1 MQTLTLIQK
10 IIVWAI
16 PLLLAI
22 TLHEAAHAWVA
33 SLCGDTTAKKL
44 GRLSINPL
52 RHIDLFGTILVPLG
66 TAAISHFQ
74 FIFGW
79 AKPVPIDWTKL
90 HKPRRDMIFVAAA
103 GPLSN
108 IIMAFVWLIILKIT
122 ILYKPEA
129 SSSLFL
135 IMLFWS
141 AQAGA
146 LLNLVLAFIN
156 LLPIPPLDGGR
167 IVAGLLPP
175 RQAVYYLKIAPFG
188 ILILIAL
195 LFTGILSGLS
205 DLVLSR
211 VFDLLTHVIDFLI
224 RY

>member
-1 MQTLTLIQK
+1 MLTLTLIQK
-10 IIVWAI
+10 IVVWTI

-33 SLCGDTTAKKL
+33 SRCGDTTAKML
-44 GRLSINPL
+44 GRLSINPI
-52 RHIDLFGTILVPLG
+52 RHIDLIGTILVPLC
-66 TAAISHFQ
+66 TAVLSHFQ

-90 HKPRRDMIFVAAA
+90 HKPRRDMILVAAA

-108 IIMAFVWLIILKIT
+108 IIMAFLWLVILKIV
-122 ILYKPEA
+122 ILYKPET
-129 SSSLFL
+129 SGSLFL
-135 IMLFWS
+135 VLLFWA

-146 LLNLVLAFIN
+146 LLNLILAFIN
-156 LLPIPPLDGGR
+156 LFPIPPLDGGR

-175 RQAVYYLKIAPFG
+175 RQAAYYLKIAPFG

-195 LFTGILSGLS
+195 LFTGVLSGLT
-205 DLVLSR
+205 DLVLSWL
-211 VFDLLTHVIDFLI
+211 FGILTQVIDFLI